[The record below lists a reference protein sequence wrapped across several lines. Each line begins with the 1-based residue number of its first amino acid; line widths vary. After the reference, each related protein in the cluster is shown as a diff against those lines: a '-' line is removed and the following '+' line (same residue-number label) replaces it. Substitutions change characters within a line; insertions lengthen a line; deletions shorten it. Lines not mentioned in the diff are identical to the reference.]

1 MRSLGVQA
9 ACLVV
14 RASVDDGGAEAVWY
28 PDAREGCCVD
38 TVDVVL
44 CCTGIDAVA
53 IDNLDL
59 TRSRGY
65 VVPGVPGENK
75 RVIEMMKKKQKD
87 RTDKL
92 RLFRLEHLLR
102 AV

>member
-14 RASVDDGGAEAVWY
+14 WSDVGAEAEAVWY
-28 PDAREGCCVD
+28 PETSEGCVG
-38 TVDVVL
+38 TVDGVL

-53 IDNLDL
+53 MDSLDR

-65 VVPGVPGENK
+65 VVPEGSGGDVSRG
-75 RVIEMMKKKQKD
+75 
-87 RTDKL
+87 
-92 RLFRLEHLLR
+92 
-102 AV
+102 